1 MWEDLLKISQQM
13 KEDAIIYKEDRRGGD
28 MTQDKETKEMID
40 FMEIGDLQE
49 MRWSGAYYSWINKTI
64 GAGLIG
70 H

>member
-1 MWEDLLKISQQM
+1 
-13 KEDAIIYKEDRRGGD
+13 
-28 MTQDKETKEMID
+28 MTQDKETKEMTD